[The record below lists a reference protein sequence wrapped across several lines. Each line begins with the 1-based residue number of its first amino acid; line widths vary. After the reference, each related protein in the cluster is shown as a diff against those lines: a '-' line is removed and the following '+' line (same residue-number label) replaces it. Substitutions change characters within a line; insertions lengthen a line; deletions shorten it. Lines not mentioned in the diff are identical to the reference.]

1 MQNMGIS
8 VYGYFW
14 KKHRLGGIFLPEVK
28 AAREREFYTYEQ
40 WKGYQTKVLRKLLIH
55 AFDSVPFYGERYRS
69 LGIDRSFL
77 ANIKLEE
84 LKLLLVSL

>member
-1 MQNMGIS
+1 MPLFMQNMGIS

-40 WKGYQTKVLRKLLIH
+40 WKGISNESIAKV
-55 AFDSVPFYGERYRS
+55 
-69 LGIDRSFL
+69 IDTC
-77 ANIKLEE
+77 
-84 LKLLLVSL
+84 V

>member
-14 KKHRLGGIFLPEVK
+14 KKHRLGGIFLSEVK

-40 WKGYQTKVLRKLLIH
+40 WKDYLFIEK
-55 AFDSVPFYGERYRS
+55 
-69 LGIDRSFL
+69 SFAL
-77 ANIKLEE
+77 
-84 LKLLLVSL
+84 

>member
-40 WKGYQTKVLRKLLIH
+40 WKGYKRKYCE
-55 AFDSVPFYGERYRS
+55 SY
-69 LGIDRSFL
+69 
-77 ANIKLEE
+77 
-84 LKLLLVSL
+84 